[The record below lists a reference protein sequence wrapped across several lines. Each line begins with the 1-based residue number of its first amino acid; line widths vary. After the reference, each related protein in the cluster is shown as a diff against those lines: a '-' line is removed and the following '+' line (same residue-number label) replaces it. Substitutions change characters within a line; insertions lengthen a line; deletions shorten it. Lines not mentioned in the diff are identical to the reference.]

1 MEEPIISNYKEDEIA
16 KQGDSQEK
24 EVQKRAPVS
33 HEEKVV
39 HPNKMLYHGR
49 HDRNDDPKNKE
60 QTVLKETGESERSK
74 PEVSIIEEPLKYSPD
89 RKAGLL
95 EYPERHQGA
104 AQENDQGRQDK
115 EETPL
120 CAKEKVVYL
129 EKMQHRQRQDQHD
142 DCLNKN
148 RLLLQETEG
157 KEEINREGYEF
168 EGSKLDKGLE
178 CSSDYK
184 EKSIEHPVRQQ
195 GKKQIEEQQ
204 DDAVNAKYLVE
215 QAVIEKTKSSE
226 TITELG
232 AAVSVNNPGIT
243 SSDELAKFT
252 GNQTDK
258 RESILPKYTQGDDS
272 QGKQMQEKASESRE
286 EKVVYPNKI
295 KYHANVEKS
304 ALKEAGEKKHPKSE
318 VANIE
323 ESLKSSPD
331 YKDDYQEDYQVKR
344 IKETAV
350 VDHKEQVVHPHEIQ
364 NHDRQNDSTN
374 ENPSA
379 LQETGEQE
387 ERKGDSSERKE
398 HFTCSHDFQES
409 SLEQPEREQVRDRQ
423 KLREANTVNGEI
435 LLEQTVSDTTENLET
450 IMEEDTSVS
459 LNNQGKTISDTDDDS
474 KEEVREKDFVGHEEK
489 VVEEIQD
496 KDRQDQ
502 CDVLTKKDLSL
513 LLDTDEN
520 KEPKLKASKIEA
532 PLKSSPDRD
541 ESLPECTER
550 LQEDVATEDHYQVK
564 QEKEKGPLSHEQ
576 KNGHLD
582 EMQDRDRHDQQV
594 DPTNREP
601 SVLQETGQNEEPK
614 PEVSKI
620 KEPLKSSPDYEESSL
635 EYTERQ
641 QEEVVME
648 GDSQQKQ
655 VEEKGPLSHEEKNGN
670 VDEIQYRSRHN
681 QNVDPTNKDPSLFE
695 ETGQNEEPKPE
706 VSKIEEPL
714 KSNPD
719 HEESSLEYTEGQEE
733 DVSTE
738 GDSQEEQI
746 KEKGPLSHEEQNGNF
761 DEMPD
766 GDRHDEKDA
775 TTIKEPPVLEE
786 TDQNEDPK
794 LQVSKFEEAK
804 KSSPDHEEC
813 SFRFTEGQQEKVAM
827 EGDSQETQVNEKG
840 QLSHEQTIVYFYEKQ
855 YRDRHNQ
862 QDDPTNKEPSVLD
875 RTGQSEEPKPEV
887 SKIEEPLKSSPNYEE
902 SSLEY
907 TERQQEEAA
916 TEGDSQQKQV
926 EEKGPLT
933 HEEKNGHLDE
943 MQYRGRQDQQV
954 DPTNK
959 EPSLLEETGQNEEP
973 GPEAS
978 KIEKPLKSSPDH
990 EESSLEYTEGQQQ
1003 DVSTE
1008 GDSQEKRVEEKG
1020 PLSHEE
1026 KNGNV
1031 DEIQYRSRHNQN
1043 VDPTN
1048 KDPSLFEETGQNEEP
1063 KPEVSKIEEPLKSN
1077 PDHEESSLEYTEGQ
1091 EEDVSTEG
1099 DSQEEQIKEKGPLSH
1114 EEQNGNFDEMP
1125 DGDRHDEKDA
1135 TTIKE
1140 PPVLEETDQNE
1151 DPKLQVPK
1159 FEEAQKSS
1167 PTIKDLSVFEETG
1180 KDKEPK
1186 PEVPK
1191 IEELLKSSPVH
1202 EESLL
1207 EYTEGQ
1213 QEEVATE
1220 GDSQETQVNE
1230 KGPLSHG
1237 EKNGHLDEMQDGDR
1251 HDQTDDTTIKEPP
1264 VLEETDQ
1271 NEDPKLQVFKIEEP
1285 LKSSPDHE
1293 ESSLRFTEGQQEK
1306 VATEGDS
1313 QEKQVNEKGQLGQ
1326 EQTIVHF
1333 YEKQDRDRHN
1343 QQDDTTNKEPSMLD
1357 KIGQSDEPKPEMSK
1371 TEKPL
1376 KSSPDRDESSLEC
1389 TERQPEEFASE
1400 GHFQVKQGIDKGP
1413 LTHEK
1418 KNGHI
1423 DEMQYRDRHDLKDNS
1438 TIKEPSV
1445 LDETGQN
1452 KEPKPKEPIIKEPL
1466 KSSPDQ
1472 EQSSLE
1478 YSEGQQEE
1486 VATKGDSQTK
1496 QVKEKE
1502 PLSDE
1507 QKIVH
1512 LHEMQDRDRHDQKD
1526 DLTNN
1531 EPSVLD
1537 ETGQNKEPKPEVSMI
1552 EEPLKSSPDRE
1563 ESSLEYSEGQ
1573 QEEVS
1578 ATEGDSQVKQVEE
1591 KGPLSHEQKNGN
1603 FDEMQ
1608 YRNRHDQQVD
1618 STVKEPSVLE
1628 ETGKN
1633 EQPKPEGSKIKEPLK
1648 SSPDYEESSLE
1659 YTEGQQEEVATEGD
1673 SQEKRVEEKGPL
1685 SHEEKNG
1692 NFDEMRCRDRHDQQ
1706 VDPTIKEPS
1715 VLEETG
1721 KNEEPKPEVSK
1732 IEEPLKSSPDHEE
1745 SSLDYT
1751 EGQQEEVAT
1760 EVDSQEKQVKEKGPL
1775 SHDKKN
1781 GESKEPKPKVPM
1793 IEQPLKS
1800 SPDQEQSS
1808 LGYSEGQQE
1817 VVATKGDSQAKQ
1829 VKEKEPLSDEQKIVH
1844 LDEMQDRDRYDQK
1857 DDLTNNEPSVLDK
1870 TEQNKWPKPEVSMIE
1885 EPLKSSPDH
1894 EESSLE
1900 DSEGQQEEVETEG
1913 DSQEKQAKEKG
1924 PLSHEQTNGHLD
1936 EMQDRDRHDQ
1946 KVVPTKKEPPVLQE
1960 TGQNEQPKPEVSE
1973 VEEPLKSSPN
1983 SLEHPERPQGVV
1995 ASQDDSR
2002 GKREQEKAPMSHQE
2016 KCINHEKIQDYDRH
2030 VQHDDPRNK
2039 NSELQETGE
2048 NEELKLEGS
2057 NLDDSVISNCDK
2069 EEMSLEQTERQQVQE
2084 KTELRENEAV
2094 KVESLVEP
2102 VSDQTESIQT
2112 IIEDDAVVTVNNQE
2126 ISNSNELRISNGKQT
2141 DQREPVLPKNKKDV
2155 VATQDGS
2162 QQVQGEALVSHG
2174 EKVVHLRT
2182 IQDYDGH
2189 AMHDDPSNNAQS
2201 KSVLPET
2208 GESKLT
2214 TLEEY
2219 NIEERLKLNPDYK
2232 ESSIEYLER
2241 RREAATQNDFEE
2253 KKVEEKVPLTYEER
2267 SLHPGEM
2274 QDHDRHIK
2282 LDNSKSNDQS
2292 VLQET
2297 SENEKP
2303 KLHASNIEEPLKSF
2317 SNNEDRT
2324 LECLER
2330 QQKEV
2335 ATRDDS
2341 PVKQVQEKAL
2351 VGHKEQVMH
2360 PDKMQELD
2368 RQDQQNDST
2377 SKNQS
2382 VLQAKEEREREGLE
2396 RKEPLESSYNF
2407 EGKLLENLEREQM
2420 KNKKKMQEDNA
2431 VNDGSV
2437 VEQADSDK
2445 TECLETINE
2454 KHAFVSLNNLV
2465 NAISG
2470 DDDFQEQQE
2479 RDISFVGHEEKFL
2492 EELPNKDLIQQYQ
2505 YGDLTN
2511 KDLTVLQETSESKE
2525 TKLEAT
2531 KIEVPLKST
2540 PDYEECSLEYS
2551 EKQQEEFDSQDIQV
2565 KEKGPSMHEQ
2575 KIVHLD
2581 EMQDLGQHDQQDG
2594 PTKKEPSV
2602 LQEIGENEE
2611 PNLEDAEPEEL
2622 KIEETLRSSSDY
2634 EERSL
2639 ENLDSNQVQQ
2649 QKELQKDDV
2658 VGENVAEQEV
2668 IDKTGSIET
2677 MIEDISFSVSSR
2689 VTADSDEFGKPSSK
2703 QTNMTDPI
2711 LSKCKE
2717 NEVPLQ
2723 GDCQDRPVQ
2732 KEAPVRHQA
2741 NVVYPE
2747 KVEVHDGFYLQDD
2760 PTNNKQPVV
2769 QITNKNE
2776 KLKLKEPIKPSF
2788 DNEEWSEQREAPVNK
2803 KRKSAISLLWC
2814 WCCG

>member
-1 MEEPIISNYKEDEIA
+1 MEEPIISKYKEDEIA

-49 HDRNDDPKNKE
+49 HDRDDDPKNKE

-89 RKAGLL
+89 SKAGLL
-95 EYPERHQGA
+95 EYPERHQGT

-120 CAKEKVVYL
+120 GAEEKVVYL

-142 DCLNKN
+142 DSLNNN
-148 RLLLQETEG
+148 RLLLQETEE

-195 GKKQIEEQQ
+195 GEKQIEEQQ

-226 TITELG
+226 TITQLG

-258 RESILPKYTQGDDS
+258 RESILPKYTQGNDS
-272 QGKQMQEKASESRE
+272 QGKQMQEKVSESRE

-304 ALKEAGEKKHPKSE
+304 ALKEAGENKHPKSE

-331 YKDDYQEDYQVKR
+331 YEENYQVKR
-344 IKETAV
+344 IQGTTV
-350 VDHKEQVVHPHEIQ
+350 VDHKEQVVHPNEIQ

-387 ERKGDSSERKE
+387 EHKGDSSERKE
-398 HFTCSHDFQES
+398 HFTSSHDFQES
-409 SLEQPEREQVRDRQ
+409 SLEQPEREQVRDRK
-423 KLREANTVNGEI
+423 KLREGNTVNGEI

-459 LNNQGKTISDTDDDS
+459 LNNEGKTISGTGDHS
-474 KEEVREKDFVGHEEK
+474 KEEVREKAFVGHEEK
-489 VVEEIQD
+489 VVEQIQD

-502 CDVLTKKDLSL
+502 CDVLTKKDLSP

-532 PLKSSPDRD
+532 PLKSSPDHD
-541 ESLPECTER
+541 ESLLECTER
-550 LQEDVATEDHYQVK
+550 PQEDVATEDHYQVK

-641 QEEVVME
+641 QEEVAME

-719 HEESSLEYTEGQEE
+719 HEESSLEYTEGQQE

-746 KEKGPLSHEEQNGNF
+746 KEKGPLSHEEQNGNL

-794 LQVSKFEEAK
+794 PQVSKFEEAQ

-813 SFRFTEGQQEKVAM
+813 SFRFTEEQQEKVAT
-827 EGDSQETQVNEKG
+827 EGDSQVTQVNEKG

-875 RTGQSEEPKPEV
+875 RTCQSEEPKPEM
-887 SKIEEPLKSSPNYEE
+887 SNIEEPLKSSPNYEE
-902 SSLEY
+902 NSLEY

-943 MQYRGRQDQQV
+943 IQYRGRQDQQV

-973 GPEAS
+973 RPEVS
-978 KIEKPLKSSPDH
+978 QIEKPLKSSPDH

-1091 EEDVSTEG
+1091 QEDVSTEG

-1114 EEQNGNFDEMP
+1114 EEQNGNLDEMP

-1191 IEELLKSSPVH
+1191 IEELLKYSPDH

-1207 EYTEGQ
+1207 EYTEGH

-1251 HDQTDDTTIKEPP
+1251 HGQTDDTTIKEPS

-1271 NEDPKLQVFKIEEP
+1271 NEDPKPEVSKIEEP

-1293 ESSLRFTEGQQEK
+1293 ESSLWFTEGQQEK

-1343 QQDDTTNKEPSMLD
+1343 QQDDTTNKEPSVLD

-1389 TERQPEEFASE
+1389 TERQIEEFASE
-1400 GHFQVKQGIDKGP
+1400 GHYQVKQGIDKGP

-1452 KEPKPKEPIIKEPL
+1452 KEPKPKEPMIEEPL

-1478 YSEGQQEE
+1478 YSEGQQEV
-1486 VATKGDSQTK
+1486 VATKGDSQAK

-1563 ESSLEYSEGQ
+1563 QSSLEYSEGQ

-1618 STVKEPSVLE
+1618 PTVKEPSVLE

-1633 EQPKPEGSKIKEPLK
+1633 EEPKPEGSKIKEPLK

-1673 SQEKRVEEKGPL
+1673 SPEKRVEEKGPL

-1692 NFDEMRCRDRHDQQ
+1692 NFDEMQCRDRHDQQ

-1751 EGQQEEVAT
+1751 DGQQEEVAT
-1760 EVDSQEKQVKEKGPL
+1760 EGDSREKQVEEKGPL

-1793 IEQPLKS
+1793 IEEPLKS

-1808 LGYSEGQQE
+1808 LEYSEGQQE

-1844 LDEMQDRDRYDQK
+1844 LHEMQDRDRHDQK
-1857 DDLTNNEPSVLDK
+1857 DDLTNNEPSVLDE

-1894 EESSLE
+1894 EESSIE
-1900 DSEGQQEEVETEG
+1900 YSEGQQEEVETEG

-1924 PLSHEQTNGHLD
+1924 PLSHEQRNGHLD

-1946 KVVPTKKEPPVLQE
+1946 NVVPTNKEPPVLQE
-1960 TGQNEQPKPEVSE
+1960 SGQNEQPKPEVSE

-2002 GKREQEKAPMSHQE
+2002 GKREQEKAPMTHEE
-2016 KCINHEKIQDYDRH
+2016 KSINHEKIQDYDRH
-2030 VQHDDPRNK
+2030 DQHDDPRNK

-2057 NLDDSVISNCDK
+2057 NLDDSVISNCDN

-2084 KTELRENEAV
+2084 KKELRENEAV
-2094 KVESLVEP
+2094 KVESLVEQL

-2141 DQREPVLPKNKKDV
+2141 DKREPVLPKNKKDV

-2162 QQVQGEALVSHG
+2162 QQVQGEAPVSHG

-2189 AMHDDPSNNAQS
+2189 AMLDDPSNNAQS

-2208 GESKLT
+2208 GESKPT

-2232 ESSIEYLER
+2232 ESSLEYLER
-2241 RREAATQNDFEE
+2241 HREAATQNDFEE

-2267 SLHPGEM
+2267 SLYPGEM

-2282 LDNSKSNDQS
+2282 LDNSKSKDQS

-2303 KLHASNIEEPLKSF
+2303 KLHASKIEEPLKSF

-2351 VGHKEQVMH
+2351 VGHTEQVMH

-2368 RQDQQNDST
+2368 RQDHQNDST
-2377 SKNQS
+2377 SKTQS
-2382 VLQAKEEREREGLE
+2382 VLKAKEERKREGLE
-2396 RKEPLESSYNF
+2396 HKEPLESSYKF
-2407 EGKLLENLEREQM
+2407 EEKLLENLEREQV

-2454 KHAFVSLNNLV
+2454 KHAFVGLNNLV
-2465 NAISG
+2465 NAISD

-2492 EELPNKDLIQQYQ
+2492 EELPNRDLIQQHQ

-2511 KDLTVLQETSESKE
+2511 KDVTVLQGTSESQE
-2525 TKLEAT
+2525 PKLKAT
-2531 KIEVPLKST
+2531 KIEAPLKST

-2551 EKQQEEFDSQDIQV
+2551 EKQQEEFDSQDKQV

-2639 ENLDSNQVQQ
+2639 ENPDSNQVQQ

-2658 VGENVAEQEV
+2658 VGENVVEQEV
-2668 IDKTGSIET
+2668 IDKTESIET
-2677 MIEDISFSVSSR
+2677 MIEDISFSASSR
-2689 VTADSDEFGKPSSK
+2689 VTGDSDEFGYPSSK

-2723 GDCQDRPVQ
+2723 GDCRDRPVQ
-2732 KEAPVRHQA
+2732 KEAPVRHQP
-2741 NVVYPE
+2741 NVVYSK

-2760 PTNNKQPVV
+2760 PANNKQPVV